1 MSHAT
6 PDTFVPHFRIVLP
19 ADDPNSFAGFTAV
32 VSPMFDLTRLHDDR
46 PFEAHVST
54 ACLPDI
60 YVTRTIASATR
71 YERNTRTIA
80 KSGTD
85 AVVVLVYLSGGYAFD
100 IEGRTDTVQANDVA
114 FFDLRRPLSIQT
126 EHVDNISLVISRQRL
141 SEVAPA
147 VQDFH
152 GFVLRAGAARDLL
165 LAHMRAVVEVGHR
178 LPAADAAALSD
189 VTVRMVAAS
198 WNSMSRH
205 TLAAARDAGLATL
218 ADIKQHIE
226 HHLHRPELGPAW
238 LQDEFNLSRATL
250 YRMFEP
256 IGGVAAFILERRM
269 QRALQMIT
277 APGSGKPRIKQLALD
292 VGFLH
297 PSAFSR
303 AFKKQFGV
311 SPQDVRLHQNT
322 PTEASIGPWKV
333 PPSVEPLVTGAPP
346 TRPSR
351 RPR

>member
-1 MSHAT
+1 MPHT
-6 PDTFVPHFRIVLP
+6 LPDAFVPHFRIDLP
-19 ADDPNSFAGFTAV
+19 ADDANSFAGFTAV
-32 VSPMFDLTRLHDDR
+32 VSPMFDLTRLHADR
-46 PFEAHVST
+46 AFEAHVST

-71 YERNTRTIA
+71 YERNSRTIA

-85 AVVVLVYLSGGYAFD
+85 AVVVLVYLSGGYTFD
-100 IEGRTDTVQANDVA
+100 IEGRAETVHANDVA

-126 EHVDNISLVISRQRL
+126 DHVDNISLVISRQRL
-141 SEVAPA
+141 DEIIPSVG
-147 VQDFH
+147 DFH
-152 GFVLRAGAARDLL
+152 GFVLRSGAARDLL
-165 LAHMRAVVEVGHR
+165 LAHMQAVVDVGHR
-178 LPAADAAALSD
+178 LPASDAAALSD

-205 TLAAARDAGLATL
+205 TLGAARDAGLATL

-256 IGGVAAFILERRM
+256 LGGVAAFILERRM

-277 APGSGKPRIKQLALD
+277 APGAGKPRIKQLALD

-311 SPQDVRLHQNT
+311 SAQDVRQHQNT
-322 PTEASIGPWKV
+322 PTEARIGPWKV
-333 PPSVEPLVTGAPP
+333 PQSVEPLVTGSPTPP
-346 TRPSR
+346 PSR
-351 RPR
+351 KAR